1 MPDYKLIKVE
11 KTPGRMDIVLNSP
24 PVNILNIAMMEEICD
39 ALKTAAGNKSLRVLV
54 FRAEGKHFSAGADVA
69 EHTSEKVNEMIAVF
83 GNMFKCIS
91 KVRAV
96 TIAAI
101 DGSALG
107 GGCELATF
115 CDIVVATDRAK
126 IGQPEIAVGVFP
138 PVAAVIFPYLIG
150 RNRAIEMIVSGKV
163 ISAVEAERIGLINNV
178 YPVEE
183 FSARLDELVASFTS
197 KSASVIAV
205 TKKTINRCFNIP
217 VQDALRNAYETYFT
231 DLMVLEDAH
240 EGLNAFLEKRKPA
253 WKDR

>member
-1 MPDYKLIKVE
+1 
-11 KTPGRMDIVLNSP
+11 
-24 PVNILNIAMMEEICD
+24 VNILNIAMMEEICEV
-39 ALKTAAGNKSLRVLV
+39 LKTAAGNKSLRVLV

-69 EHTSEKVNEMIAVF
+69 EHTTDKVNEMIAVF

-107 GGCELATF
+107 GGCELATY
-115 CDIVVATDRAK
+115 CDIVIATDRAK
-126 IGQPEIAVGVFP
+126 IGQPEISVGVFP
-138 PVAAVIFPYLIG
+138 PVAAVIFPYLVG
-150 RNRAIEMIVSGKV
+150 RNRAIELITTGS
-163 ISAVEAERIGLINNV
+163 IIAADEAYRIGLINHV
-178 YPVEE
+178 YPAAE
-183 FSARLDELVASFTS
+183 FSAKLDELAASLTS
-197 KSASVIAV
+197 KSASVIAA

-217 VQDALRNAYETYFT
+217 VQDALRNAYESYFT

-240 EGLNAFLEKRKPA
+240 EGLNAFLEKRKPE